1 MECVGVKRVSEVQH
15 TEDVMQIDLSQP
27 CTTVVFANL
36 VGLSRQRVSDLMADG
51 TLKKGAPAHE
61 WLTTYVAQLR
71 EVASGRGGDAD
82 TLSAERALQVKVARE
97 RDEIRLAVDRQE
109 YAAVE
114 VLERALATLGGRI
127 VSALQPLHLKLQKR
141 CPGLTPEGVALVQS
155 EVAKACAM
163 AESASL
169 QALQP
174 KVEDEESEQA

>member
-1 MECVGVKRVSEVQH
+1 
-15 TEDVMQIDLSQP
+15 MQIDLSKP

-36 VGLSRQRVSDLMADG
+36 VGISRQRVSDLMADG
-51 TLKKGAPAHE
+51 TLPKGATAHE
-61 WLTTYVAQLR
+61 WLTTYVTQLR
-71 EVASGRGGDAD
+71 DGAAGRNSD
-82 TLSAERALQVKVARE
+82 TDSLSAERALQVKVARE

-109 YAAVE
+109 FAPVE

-174 KVEDEESEQA
+174 KVEEEEGDGE